1 MFEEI
6 NKQYPDY
13 HFRYL
18 QAEDYHH
25 GVFETLG
32 ELTSAPKP
40 TEQDFE
46 AHLQR
51 MKESSQKHVNI
62 VGVDKKSGRV
72 IAFGTVLICQG
83 SFATTG
89 KIENI
94 VTSKAVRGKGLGR
107 CVIEILKD
115 EGWREGCDKISLFC

>member
-6 NKQYPDY
+6 NRQFPQY

-18 QAEDYHH
+18 SPQDYHH
-25 GVFETLG
+25 GVFETLA

-40 TEQDFE
+40 TEEDFKT
-46 AHLQR
+46 HLQR
-51 MKESSQKHVNI
+51 MSHSQQTHINI
-62 VGVDKKSGRV
+62 VGIDKASQRV
-72 IAFGTVLICQG
+72 IAFGTLLVCEG
-83 SFATTG
+83 WGGRGG

-107 CVIEILKD
+107 CVIEILK
-115 EGWREGCDKISLFC
+115 G

>member
-1 MFEEI
+1 
-6 NKQYPDY
+6 
-13 HFRYL
+13 
-18 QAEDYHH
+18 
-25 GVFETLG
+25 
-32 ELTSAPKP
+32 
-40 TEQDFE
+40 
-46 AHLQR
+46 

-62 VGVDKKSGRV
+62 VGVDKKNGRV

-94 VTSKAVRGKGLGR
+94 VASKAVRGKGLGR